1 MPHLSVRCWGLCM
14 RSRVVGMVGAR
25 YAPLVPTLPW
35 SSHTRCLLS
44 QGIPEG
50 AGLLLN
56 LSSGCRRFDSS
67 APHPADFPVLSGA
80 CLLPFEHR
88 RASVKCERV
97 VWCTAGT
104 VESERV
110 KDVCVTVCVRVCVG
124 MRMCD

>member
-1 MPHLSVRCWGLCM
+1 M

-25 YAPLVPTLPW
+25 CAPLVPTLPL

-56 LSSGCRRFDSS
+56 PSSGCRRFDSYS
-67 APHPADFPVLSGA
+67 SHRAEFPVRSGA

-97 VWCTAGT
+97 VWCTVGT

-110 KDVCVTVCVRVCVG
+110 KDVCVCVCVCACVWG
-124 MRMCD
+124 YEHV